1 MLLAFIVTTRAR
13 PLLVN
18 ETSAGPLPE
27 SVRVEP
33 AIGERSPSCPIE
45 NPLTLAG
52 APALRA

>member
-1 MLLAFIVTTRAR
+1 MLLAFIVTTKAR
-13 PLLVN
+13 PVLVN

-33 AIGERSPSCPIE
+33 TIGERSPSCPIE
-45 NPLTLAG
+45 NPLTLVG